1 MSRSSRAYDPF
12 KDESLGK
19 PFRRVPTGYIVDLTL
34 EEEEALLRE
43 SGIAM
48 PDPAP
53 MPPPAAE
60 AAPRRRRRLDWSLA
74 ARLLADGSS
83 VEAAAGR
90 LGCTPD
96 RIWRN
101 LRRSRRFRDR
111 IELEYQR
118 RKLQAMM
125 RFRSLDQHAIRQ
137 IEARRQDMDP
147 KMLQWLAGAT
157 GTGQMPRRKYDRI
170 AEWFGA
176 VAGRGVEFTT
186 MEQRARFAFAGRLKT
201 LLATGRDAE
210 AAALVQDELAQIDA
224 QIARQ
229 SQDQSHGL

>member
-19 PFRRVPTGYIVDLTL
+19 PVRRVPTGYIVDLTL

-43 SGIAM
+43 SGITV
-48 PDPAP
+48 PEPAP
-53 MPPPAAE
+53 MPPPAAK
-60 AAPRRRRRLDWSLA
+60 AHSPRRRRLDWNLA

-90 LGCTPD
+90 LGCAPE

-125 RFRSLDQHAIRQ
+125 RFRSLDLHAIRQ
-137 IEARRQDMDP
+137 IETSRQDMDP
-147 KMLQWLAGAT
+147 KTLQWLAGAT
-157 GTGQMPRRKYDRI
+157 GTGQMPRRKHDRI
-170 AEWFGA
+170 ADWFGA
-176 VAGRGVEFTT
+176 VAGQGVDFTT
-186 MEQRARFAFAGRLKT
+186 IEQRARFAFAGRLKT

-210 AAALVQDELAQIDA
+210 AVALVQDELAQIDA
-224 QIARQ
+224 GITRQ
-229 SQDQSHGL
+229 SQGLSKGL